1 MVVHHIHFTH
11 VGFMA
16 LSGICTFSCEHA
28 ACVWITHVV
37 LVTAFPDTVVG
48 MNLKLLPYAT
58 LEYFSMFSEFSFMIT
73 GFNCFSHQ
81 LFHTAEEI
89 ICKLTKLFQ
98 SVYGQVIPMSQKQ
111 DCCSFLFPGLSIEAP
126 STCCSNLLFGRSSQS
141 EES

>member
-48 MNLKLLPYAT
+48 MNLKWLPYAT
-58 LEYFSMFSEFSFMIT
+58 LEYFLCLVSFHLWSQALIASLISYFT
-73 GFNCFSHQ
+73 QQKKLFVNLQNCFSQ
-81 LFHTAEEI
+81 YMD
-89 ICKLTKLFQ
+89 K
-98 SVYGQVIPMSQKQ
+98 
-111 DCCSFLFPGLSIEAP
+111 
-126 STCCSNLLFGRSSQS
+126 
-141 EES
+141 